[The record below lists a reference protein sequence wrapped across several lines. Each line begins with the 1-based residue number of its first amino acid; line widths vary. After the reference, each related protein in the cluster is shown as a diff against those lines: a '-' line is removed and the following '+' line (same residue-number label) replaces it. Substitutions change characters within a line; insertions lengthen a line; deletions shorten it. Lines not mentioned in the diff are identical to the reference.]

1 VQPVALTAFTLANC
15 LGAGVD
21 ATLHALRSGR
31 SGLTPCRFEGA
42 GELETWVGEVPQ
54 AELAPLPARMRVFD
68 CRNHRLAQLA
78 LRHDGFEQA
87 VHEAVARHGAHRVG
101 VFVGT
106 STSAILETETAYRH
120 RDPES
125 GALPPSFRYAT
136 QHNTFSL
143 AWFLREYLG
152 LGGPAW
158 VVSTAC
164 SSSAKV
170 FGCAARMLAV
180 GACDAAVVG
189 GVDSLCLTTLYGFS
203 SLGLTSRQ
211 PCRPFDTDRDGISIG
226 EGAGFALVEPV
237 RSANAH
243 AVRVLGVG
251 ESADAYHMSS
261 PHPEGLGARLA
272 MEAAL
277 RAADVAPEQIDYV
290 HLHGTATKPNDAAE
304 AAAVFSLLGERTPA
318 SSTKGWTGHQ
328 LGAAGITGAIVCA
341 LALRHQLLP
350 GSVHTRGLD
359 PALRIRY
366 QRETEPGRV
375 RFTLANAFG
384 FGGTNCSLVLGAE
397 G

>member
-1 VQPVALTAFTLANC
+1 LTALSLANC
-15 LGAGVD
+15 LGAGVG
-21 ATLHALRSGR
+21 ATLEALRTGR
-31 SGLTPCRFEGA
+31 SGLAPCRFEGA
-42 GELETWVGEVPQ
+42 QTLETWVGEVPR
-54 AELAPLPARMRVFD
+54 AALEPLPARLAAFD

-78 LRHDGFEQA
+78 LRHDGVEQA
-87 VHEAVARHGAHRVG
+87 VRSAVARYGAQRVG

-106 STSAILETETAYRH
+106 STSAMLETEAAYRA
-120 RDPES
+120 RDAS
-125 GALPPSFRYAT
+125 TGALPPSFRYAT

-143 AWFLREYLG
+143 AWFVREYFG
-152 LGGPAW
+152 LNGPAW

-170 FGCAARMLAV
+170 FGCAARMLAA
-180 GACDAAVVG
+180 GLCDAAVVG

-203 SLGLTSRQ
+203 SLGLTSRE
-211 PCRPFDTDRDGISIG
+211 PCRPFDPDRDGISIG

-237 RSANAH
+237 QPDTAH

-272 MEAAL
+272 MDAAL
-277 RAADVAPEQIDYV
+277 RAAGLAPERIDYV

-304 AAAVFSLLGERTPA
+304 AAAVLAVLGERTPA

-341 LALRHQLLP
+341 LALRHQFLP
-350 GSVHTRGLD
+350 GSVHTRALD

-366 QRETEPGRV
+366 QRETEAGRV
-375 RFTLANAFG
+375 RFALANAFG
-384 FGGTNCSLVLGAE
+384 FGGTNCSLVLGAPA
-397 G
+397 

>member
-1 VQPVALTAFTLANC
+1 VQLALTRLTLANC
-15 LGAGVD
+15 LGTGVD
-21 ATLHALRSGR
+21 ATLQALRSGR
-31 SGLTPCRFEGA
+31 SGLTPCRFDGA
-42 GELETWVGEVPQ
+42 SALETWVGEVPQ
-54 AELAPLPARMRVFD
+54 ADLAPLAPSMREFD
-68 CRNHRLAQLA
+68 CRNHRLAQLT

-87 VHEAVARHGAHRVG
+87 VREAAARYGADRIG

-106 STSAILETETAYRH
+106 STSAMLETEAAYRH
-120 RDPES
+120 RDPAS
-125 GALPPSFRYAT
+125 GALAPSFRYAT

-143 AWFLREYLG
+143 AWFVREYLG
-152 LGGPAW
+152 LSGPAW

-170 FGCAARMLAV
+170 FGCAARMVAL

-189 GVDSLCLTTLYGFS
+189 GVDSLCLTTLYGFN
-203 SLGLTSRQ
+203 SLGLTSRE
-211 PCRPFDTDRDGISIG
+211 PCRPFDPDRDGISIG
-226 EGAGFALVEPV
+226 EGAGFALVERV
-237 RSANAH
+237 RPDNAH

-261 PHPEGLGARLA
+261 PHPDGLGARLA

-277 RAADVAPEQIDYV
+277 RAADLGPERIDYV

-304 AAAVFSLLGERTPA
+304 AAAVFALFGERTPA

-350 GSVHTRGLD
+350 GSAQTRTVD
-359 PALRIRY
+359 PTVRIRY
-366 QRETEPGRV
+366 QRETAPGQV

-384 FGGTNCSLVLGAE
+384 FGGTNCSLLLGAQ